1 MMYTVNNKQ
10 IGKYLSKLIENSCFK
25 NDRQFSIA
33 YLHLTKTSKTTE
45 NIQNMQNRLCQI
57 KKGNKGIQIYDL
69 PVFTELLGV
78 STDEILSA
86 GKLKLPASTHKTN
99 YSIAFSKNP
108 KEIETYLNRE
118 DKLFLNCDEYNKTF
132 IDYALEA
139 ENYMLLKYL
148 IDRNYI
154 WFVGDNSE
162 KYFYRHLDD
171 GQDFESFGAGT
182 SIKRREVDNIDT
194 LEYTFKHQCDLRYKM
209 ISLALKE
216 KDLEMLNK
224 LHAKEVPF
232 LYRLDMGCSYV
243 VENFVLSKTK
253 NFQEF
258 IETIVGS
265 DNSIIN
271 YFFEPFTIKY
281 THLGHKYNFKNIF
294 IAPFTG
300 KILEALIINHQVF
313 ESKIFLQKAI
323 NHNQKMKNIILKNI
337 ENYKQT
343 LTNYYEHQDV
353 RNWENT
359 EEMINADLYR
369 EYMFCKDNG
378 FIRFSP
384 FFLAKPGTENR
395 IITNIINVTVNSN
408 DSEVQFLINELNQ
421 LYFSFDEFN
430 QYNRNI

>member
-1 MMYTVNNKQ
+1 MYKVDNKR
-10 IGKYLSKLIENSCFK
+10 IGKYLSKLIDNSRFK

-33 YLHLTKTSKTTE
+33 YLHSTKTPESTE
-45 NIQNMQNRLCQI
+45 NIQNMQNRICQI
-57 KKGNKGIQIYDL
+57 KKGNKSIQIYDL
-69 PVFTELLGV
+69 PVFAELLGV
-78 STDEILSA
+78 STDDILSA
-86 GKLKLPASTHKTN
+86 GTVKLPTFTHKTN
-99 YSIAFSKNP
+99 YSIAFSKEP
-108 KEIETYLNRE
+108 KEIENYINRE
-118 DKLFLNCDEYNKTF
+118 DKLFLNPDEYNKTF

-139 ENYMLLKYL
+139 ENYTLLKYL
-148 IDRNYI
+148 MDHNYI

-162 KYFYRHLDD
+162 EYYCSHRDD
-171 GQDFESFGAGT
+171 SRDFESFGAGT
-182 SIKRREVDNIDT
+182 SIKRRELHNIDL
-194 LEYTFKHQCDLRYKM
+194 LEFTFKHQCDLRYKM

-232 LYRLDMGCSYV
+232 LYRLDMGGSYV

-337 ENYKQT
+337 ADYKQT
-343 LTNYYEHQDV
+343 LTDYHENQKYYI
-353 RNWENT
+353 RENI
-359 EEMINADLYR
+359 EDIINADLYR

-384 FFLAKPGTENR
+384 FFLSDPDTNSS
-395 IITNIINVTVNSN
+395 IITNIINVTVNSK
-408 DSEVQFLINELNQ
+408 DSEIQFLIDELNQ
-421 LYFSFDEFN
+421 LYFSLDEFN

>member
-1 MMYTVNNKQ
+1 MYKVDNKR
-10 IGKYLSKLIENSCFK
+10 IGKYLSKLIDNSRFK

-33 YLHLTKTSKTTE
+33 YLHLTKTPESAE
-45 NIQNMQNRLCQI
+45 NIQNMQNRICQI
-57 KKGNKGIQIYDL
+57 KKGNKSIQIYDL
-69 PVFTELLGV
+69 PVFAELLGV
-78 STDEILSA
+78 STDDILSA
-86 GKLKLPASTHKTN
+86 GTVKLPTFTHKTN
-99 YSIAFSKNP
+99 YSIAFSKEP
-108 KEIETYLNRE
+108 KEIENYINRE
-118 DKLFLNCDEYNKTF
+118 DKLFLNPDEYNKTF

-139 ENYMLLKYL
+139 ENYTLLKYL
-148 IDRNYI
+148 MDHNYI

-162 KYFYRHLDD
+162 EYYCSHRDD
-171 GQDFESFGAGT
+171 SRDFESFGAGT
-182 SIKRREVDNIDT
+182 SIKRRELHNIDL
-194 LEYTFKHQCDLRYKM
+194 LEFTFKHQCDLRYKM

-232 LYRLDMGCSYV
+232 LYQLDMGGSYV

-337 ENYKQT
+337 ADYKQT
-343 LTNYYEHQDV
+343 LTDYHENQKYYI
-353 RNWENT
+353 RENI
-359 EEMINADLYR
+359 EDIINADLYR

-384 FFLAKPGTENR
+384 FFLSDPDTNSS
-395 IITNIINVTVNSN
+395 IITNIINVTVNSK
-408 DSEVQFLINELNQ
+408 DSEIQFLIDELNQ
-421 LYFSFDEFN
+421 LYFSLDEFN

>member
-1 MMYTVNNKQ
+1 MYKVDNKR
-10 IGKYLSKLIENSCFK
+10 IGKYLSKLIDNSRFK

-33 YLHLTKTSKTTE
+33 YLHLTKTPESTE
-45 NIQNMQNRLCQI
+45 NIQNMQNRICQI
-57 KKGNKGIQIYDL
+57 KKGNKSIQIYDL
-69 PVFTELLGV
+69 PVFAELLGV
-78 STDEILSA
+78 STDDILSA
-86 GKLKLPASTHKTN
+86 GTVKLPTFTHKTN
-99 YSIAFSKNP
+99 YSIAFSKEP
-108 KEIETYLNRE
+108 KEIENYINRE
-118 DKLFLNCDEYNKTF
+118 DKLFLNPDEYNKTF

-139 ENYMLLKYL
+139 ENYTLLKYL
-148 IDRNYI
+148 MDHNYI
-154 WFVGDNSE
+154 WFVGDNSKE
-162 KYFYRHLDD
+162 YYCSHRDD
-171 GQDFESFGAGT
+171 SRDFESFGAGT
-182 SIKRREVDNIDT
+182 SIKRRELHNIDL
-194 LEYTFKHQCDLRYKM
+194 LEFTFKHQCDLRYKM

-232 LYRLDMGCSYV
+232 LYRLDMGGSYV

-337 ENYKQT
+337 ADYKQT
-343 LTNYYEHQDV
+343 LTDYHENQKYYI
-353 RNWENT
+353 RENI
-359 EEMINADLYR
+359 EDIINADLYR

-384 FFLAKPGTENR
+384 FFLSDPDTNSS
-395 IITNIINVTVNSN
+395 IITNIINVTVNSK
-408 DSEVQFLINELNQ
+408 DSEIQFLIDELNQ
-421 LYFSFDEFN
+421 LYFSLDEFN

>member
-1 MMYTVNNKQ
+1 MYKVDNKR
-10 IGKYLSKLIENSCFK
+10 IGKYLSKLIDNSRFK

-33 YLHLTKTSKTTE
+33 YLHSTKTPESTE
-45 NIQNMQNRLCQI
+45 NIQNMQNRICQI
-57 KKGNKGIQIYDL
+57 KKGNKSIQIYDL
-69 PVFTELLGV
+69 PVFAELLGV
-78 STDEILSA
+78 STDDILSA
-86 GKLKLPASTHKTN
+86 GTVKLPTFTHKTN
-99 YSIAFSKNP
+99 YSIAFSKEP
-108 KEIETYLNRE
+108 KEIENYINRE
-118 DKLFLNCDEYNKTF
+118 DKLFLNPDEYNKTF

-139 ENYMLLKYL
+139 ENYTLLKYL
-148 IDRNYI
+148 MDHNYI
-154 WFVGDNSE
+154 WFVGDNSKE
-162 KYFYRHLDD
+162 YYCSHRDD
-171 GQDFESFGAGT
+171 SRDFESFGAGT
-182 SIKRREVDNIDT
+182 SIKRRELHNIDL
-194 LEYTFKHQCDLRYKM
+194 LEFTFKHQCDLRYKM

-232 LYRLDMGCSYV
+232 LYRLDMGGSYV

-337 ENYKQT
+337 ADYKQT
-343 LTNYYEHQDV
+343 LTDYHENQKYYI
-353 RNWENT
+353 RENI
-359 EEMINADLYR
+359 EDIINADLYR

-384 FFLAKPGTENR
+384 FFLAKPDTKIR

>member
-1 MMYTVNNKQ
+1 MYKVDNKR
-10 IGKYLSKLIENSCFK
+10 IGKYLSKLIDNSRFK

-33 YLHLTKTSKTTE
+33 YLHSTKTPESTE
-45 NIQNMQNRLCQI
+45 NIQNMQNRICQI
-57 KKGNKGIQIYDL
+57 KKGNKSIQIYDL
-69 PVFTELLGV
+69 PVFAELLGV
-78 STDEILSA
+78 STDDILSA
-86 GKLKLPASTHKTN
+86 GTVKLPTFTHKTN
-99 YSIAFSKNP
+99 YSIAFSKEP
-108 KEIETYLNRE
+108 KEIENYINRE
-118 DKLFLNCDEYNKTF
+118 DKLFLNPDEYNKTF

-139 ENYMLLKYL
+139 ENYTLLKYL
-148 IDRNYI
+148 MDHNYI
-154 WFVGDNSE
+154 WFVGDNSKE
-162 KYFYRHLDD
+162 YYCSHRDD
-171 GQDFESFGAGT
+171 SRDFESFGAGT
-182 SIKRREVDNIDT
+182 SIKRRELHNINL
-194 LEYTFKHQCDLRYKM
+194 LEFTFKHQCDLRYKM

-232 LYRLDMGCSYV
+232 LYRLDMGGSYV

-337 ENYKQT
+337 ADYKQT
-343 LTNYYEHQDV
+343 LTDYHENQKYYI
-353 RNWENT
+353 RENI
-359 EEMINADLYR
+359 EDIINADLYR

-384 FFLAKPGTENR
+384 FFLSDPDTNSS
-395 IITNIINVTVNSN
+395 IITNIINVTVNSK
-408 DSEVQFLINELNQ
+408 DSEIQFLIDELNQ
-421 LYFSFDEFN
+421 LYFSLDEFN

>member
-1 MMYTVNNKQ
+1 MYKVDNKR
-10 IGKYLSKLIENSCFK
+10 IGKYLSKLIDNSRFK

-33 YLHLTKTSKTTE
+33 YLHLTKTPESTE
-45 NIQNMQNRLCQI
+45 NIQNMQNRICQI
-57 KKGNKGIQIYDL
+57 KKGNKSIQIYDL
-69 PVFTELLGV
+69 PVFAELLGV
-78 STDEILSA
+78 STDDILSA
-86 GKLKLPASTHKTN
+86 GTVKLPTFTHKTN
-99 YSIAFSKNP
+99 YSIAFSKEP
-108 KEIETYLNRE
+108 KEIENYINRK
-118 DKLFLNCDEYNKTF
+118 DKLFLNPDEYNKTF

-139 ENYMLLKYL
+139 ENYTLLKYL
-148 IDRNYI
+148 MDHNYI
-154 WFVGDNSE
+154 WFVGDNSKE
-162 KYFYRHLDD
+162 YYCSHRDD
-171 GQDFESFGAGT
+171 SRDFESFGAGT
-182 SIKRREVDNIDT
+182 SIKRRELHNIDL
-194 LEYTFKHQCDLRYKM
+194 LEFTFKHQCDLRYKM

-232 LYRLDMGCSYV
+232 LYRLDMGGSYV

-337 ENYKQT
+337 ADYKQT
-343 LTNYYEHQDV
+343 LTDYHENQKYYI
-353 RNWENT
+353 RENI
-359 EEMINADLYR
+359 EDIINADLYR

-384 FFLAKPGTENR
+384 FFLSDPDTNSS
-395 IITNIINVTVNSN
+395 IITNIINVTVNSK
-408 DSEVQFLINELNQ
+408 DSEIQFLIDELNQ
-421 LYFSFDEFN
+421 LYFSLDEFN

>member
-1 MMYTVNNKQ
+1 MYKVDNKR
-10 IGKYLSKLIENSCFK
+10 IGKYLSKLIDNSRFK

-33 YLHLTKTSKTTE
+33 YLHLTKAPESTE
-45 NIQNMQNRLCQI
+45 NIQNMQNRICQI
-57 KKGNKGIQIYDL
+57 KKGNKSIQIHDL
-69 PVFTELLGV
+69 PVFAELLGV
-78 STDEILSA
+78 STDDILSA
-86 GKLKLPASTHKTN
+86 GTVKLPTFTHKTN
-99 YSIAFSKNP
+99 YSIAFSKEP
-108 KEIETYLNRE
+108 KEIENYINRE
-118 DKLFLNCDEYNKTF
+118 DKLFLNPDEYNKTF

-139 ENYMLLKYL
+139 ENYTLLKYL
-148 IDRNYI
+148 MDHNYI

-162 KYFYRHLDD
+162 EYYCSHRDD
-171 GQDFESFGAGT
+171 SRDFESFGAGT
-182 SIKRREVDNIDT
+182 SIKRRELHNIDL
-194 LEYTFKHQCDLRYKM
+194 LEFTFKHQCDLRYKM

-232 LYRLDMGCSYV
+232 LYRLDMGGSYV

-337 ENYKQT
+337 ADYKQT
-343 LTNYYEHQDV
+343 LTDYHENQKYYI
-353 RNWENT
+353 RENI
-359 EEMINADLYR
+359 EDIINADLYR

-384 FFLAKPGTENR
+384 FFLSDPDTNSS
-395 IITNIINVTVNSN
+395 IITNIINVTVNSK
-408 DSEVQFLINELNQ
+408 DSEIQFLIDELNQ
-421 LYFSFDEFN
+421 LYFSLDEFN

>member
-1 MMYTVNNKQ
+1 MYKVDNKR
-10 IGKYLSKLIENSCFK
+10 IGKYLSKLIDNSRFK

-33 YLHLTKTSKTTE
+33 YLHSTKTPESTE
-45 NIQNMQNRLCQI
+45 NIQNMQNRICQI
-57 KKGNKGIQIYDL
+57 KKGNKSIQIYDL
-69 PVFTELLGV
+69 PVFAELLGV
-78 STDEILSA
+78 STDDILSA
-86 GKLKLPASTHKTN
+86 GTVKLPTFTHKTN
-99 YSIAFSKNP
+99 YSIAFSKEP
-108 KEIETYLNRE
+108 KEIENYINRE
-118 DKLFLNCDEYNKTF
+118 DKLFLNPDEYNKTF

-139 ENYMLLKYL
+139 ENYTLLKYL
-148 IDRNYI
+148 MDHNYI
-154 WFVGDNSE
+154 WFVGDNSKE
-162 KYFYRHLDD
+162 YYCSHRDD
-171 GQDFESFGAGT
+171 SRDFESFGAGT
-182 SIKRREVDNIDT
+182 SIKRRELHNIDLLEFT
-194 LEYTFKHQCDLRYKM
+194 LKHQCDLRYKM

-232 LYRLDMGCSYV
+232 LYRLDMGGSYV

-337 ENYKQT
+337 ADYKQT
-343 LTNYYEHQDV
+343 LTDYHENQKYYI
-353 RNWENT
+353 RENI
-359 EEMINADLYR
+359 EDIINADLYR

-384 FFLAKPGTENR
+384 FFLSDPDTNSS
-395 IITNIINVTVNSN
+395 IITNIINVTVNSK
-408 DSEVQFLINELNQ
+408 DSEIQFLIDELNQ
-421 LYFSFDEFN
+421 LYFSLDEFN

>member
-1 MMYTVNNKQ
+1 MYKVDNKR
-10 IGKYLSKLIENSCFK
+10 IGKYLSKLIDNSRFK

-33 YLHLTKTSKTTE
+33 YLHSTKTPESTE
-45 NIQNMQNRLCQI
+45 NIQNMQNRICQI
-57 KKGNKGIQIYDL
+57 KKGNKSIQIYDL
-69 PVFTELLGV
+69 PVFAELLGV
-78 STDEILSA
+78 STDDILSA
-86 GKLKLPASTHKTN
+86 GTVKLPTFTHKTN
-99 YSIAFSKNP
+99 YSIAFSKEP
-108 KEIETYLNRE
+108 KEIENYINRE
-118 DKLFLNCDEYNKTF
+118 DKLFLNPDEYNKTF

-139 ENYMLLKYL
+139 ENYTLLKYL
-148 IDRNYI
+148 MDHNYI
-154 WFVGDNSE
+154 WFVGDNSKE
-162 KYFYRHLDD
+162 YYCSHRDD
-171 GQDFESFGAGT
+171 SRDFESFGAGT
-182 SIKRREVDNIDT
+182 SIKRRELHNIDL
-194 LEYTFKHQCDLRYKM
+194 LEFTFKHQCDLRYKM

-232 LYRLDMGCSYV
+232 LYRLDMGGSYV

-337 ENYKQT
+337 ADYKQT
-343 LTNYYEHQDV
+343 LTDYH
-353 RNWENT
+353 ENQK
-359 EEMINADLYR
+359 Y
-369 EYMFCKDNG
+369 
-378 FIRFSP
+378 
-384 FFLAKPGTENR
+384 
-395 IITNIINVTVNSN
+395 
-408 DSEVQFLINELNQ
+408 
-421 LYFSFDEFN
+421 
-430 QYNRNI
+430 

>member
-1 MMYTVNNKQ
+1 MYKVDNKR
-10 IGKYLSKLIENSCFK
+10 IGKYLSKLIDNSRFK

-33 YLHLTKTSKTTE
+33 YLHLTKTPESAE
-45 NIQNMQNRLCQI
+45 NIQNMQNRICQI
-57 KKGNKGIQIYDL
+57 KKGNKSIQIYDL
-69 PVFTELLGV
+69 PVFAELLGV
-78 STDEILSA
+78 STDDILSA
-86 GKLKLPASTHKTN
+86 GTVKLPTFTHKTN
-99 YSIAFSKNP
+99 YSIAFSKEP
-108 KEIETYLNRE
+108 KEIENYINRE
-118 DKLFLNCDEYNKTF
+118 DKLFLNPDEYNKTF

-139 ENYMLLKYL
+139 ENYTLLKYL
-148 IDRNYI
+148 MDHNYI

-162 KYFYRHLDD
+162 EYYCSHRDD
-171 GQDFESFGAGT
+171 SRDFESFGAGT
-182 SIKRREVDNIDT
+182 SIKRRELHNIDL
-194 LEYTFKHQCDLRYKM
+194 LEFTFKHQCDLRYKM

-232 LYRLDMGCSYV
+232 LYRLDMGGSYV

-337 ENYKQT
+337 ADYKQT
-343 LTNYYEHQDV
+343 LTDYHENQKYYI
-353 RNWENT
+353 RENI
-359 EEMINADLYR
+359 EDIINADLYR
-369 EYMFCKDNG
+369 EYMFCKENG

-384 FFLAKPGTENR
+384 FFLSDPDTNSS
-395 IITNIINVTVNSN
+395 IITNIINVTVNSK
-408 DSEVQFLINELNQ
+408 DSEIQFLIDELNQ
-421 LYFSFDEFN
+421 LYFSLDEFN

>member
-1 MMYTVNNKQ
+1 MYKVDNKR
-10 IGKYLSKLIENSCFK
+10 IGKYLSKLIDNSRFK

-33 YLHLTKTSKTTE
+33 YLHLTKTPESTE
-45 NIQNMQNRLCQI
+45 NIQNMQNRICQI
-57 KKGNKGIQIYDL
+57 KKGNKSIQIYDL
-69 PVFTELLGV
+69 PVFAELLGV
-78 STDEILSA
+78 STDDILSA
-86 GKLKLPASTHKTN
+86 GTVKLPTFTHKTN
-99 YSIAFSKNP
+99 YSIAFSKEP
-108 KEIETYLNRE
+108 KEIENYINRE
-118 DKLFLNCDEYNKTF
+118 DKLFLNPDEYNKTF

-194 LEYTFKHQCDLRYKM
+194 LEYTFNHQCDLRYKM

-216 KDLEMLNK
+216 KDFEMLNK

-232 LYRLDMGCSYV
+232 LYRLDMVGSYV

-258 IETIVGS
+258 IETIVSS

-281 THLGHKYNFKNIF
+281 THLGRKYNFKNIF

-337 ENYKQT
+337 ADYKQT
-343 LTNYYEHQDV
+343 LTDYHENQKYYI
-353 RNWENT
+353 RENI
-359 EEMINADLYR
+359 EDIINADLYR
-369 EYMFCKDNG
+369 EYMVCKYNG

-384 FFLAKPGTENR
+384 FFLSDPDTNSS
-395 IITNIINVTVNSN
+395 IITNIINVTVNSK
-408 DSEVQFLINELNQ
+408 DSEIQFLIDELNQ
-421 LYFSFDEFN
+421 LYFSLDEFN

>member
-1 MMYTVNNKQ
+1 MYKVDNKR
-10 IGKYLSKLIENSCFK
+10 IGKYLSKLIDNSRFK

-33 YLHLTKTSKTTE
+33 YLHLTKTPESTE
-45 NIQNMQNRLCQI
+45 NIQNMQNRICQI
-57 KKGNKGIQIYDL
+57 KKGNKSIQIYDL
-69 PVFTELLGV
+69 PVFAELLGV
-78 STDEILSA
+78 STDDILSA
-86 GKLKLPASTHKTN
+86 GTVKLPTFTHKTN
-99 YSIAFSKNP
+99 YYIAFSKEP
-108 KEIETYLNRE
+108 KEIENYINRE
-118 DKLFLNCDEYNKTF
+118 DKLFLNPDEYNKTF

-139 ENYMLLKYL
+139 ENYTLLKYL
-148 IDRNYI
+148 MDHNYI

-162 KYFYRHLDD
+162 EYYCSHRDD
-171 GQDFESFGAGT
+171 SRDFESFGAGT
-182 SIKRREVDNIDT
+182 SIKRRELHNIDLLEFT
-194 LEYTFKHQCDLRYKM
+194 LKYQCDLRYKM

-232 LYRLDMGCSYV
+232 LYRLDMGGSYV

-337 ENYKQT
+337 ADYKQT
-343 LTNYYEHQDV
+343 LTDYHENQKYYI
-353 RNWENT
+353 RENI
-359 EEMINADLYR
+359 EDIINADLYR

-384 FFLAKPGTENR
+384 FFLSDPDTNSS
-395 IITNIINVTVNSN
+395 IITNIINVTVNSK
-408 DSEVQFLINELNQ
+408 DSEIQFLIDELNQ
-421 LYFSFDEFN
+421 LYFSLDEFN

>member
-1 MMYTVNNKQ
+1 MYKVDNKR
-10 IGKYLSKLIENSCFK
+10 IGKYLSKLIDNSRFK

-33 YLHLTKTSKTTE
+33 YLHLTKTPESAE
-45 NIQNMQNRLCQI
+45 NIQNMQNRICQI
-57 KKGNKGIQIYDL
+57 KKGNKSIQIYDL
-69 PVFTELLGV
+69 PVFAELLGV
-78 STDEILSA
+78 STDDILSA
-86 GKLKLPASTHKTN
+86 GTVKLPTFTHKTN
-99 YSIAFSKNP
+99 YSIAFSKEP
-108 KEIETYLNRE
+108 KEIENYINRE
-118 DKLFLNCDEYNKTF
+118 DKLFLNPDEYNKTF

-139 ENYMLLKYL
+139 ENYTLLKYL
-148 IDRNYI
+148 MDHNYI

-162 KYFYRHLDD
+162 EYYCSHRDD
-171 GQDFESFGAGT
+171 SRDFESFGAGT
-182 SIKRREVDNIDT
+182 SIKRRELHNIDL
-194 LEYTFKHQCDLRYKM
+194 LEFTFKHQCDLRYKM

-232 LYRLDMGCSYV
+232 LYRLDMGGSYV

-337 ENYKQT
+337 ADYKQT
-343 LTNYYEHQDV
+343 LTDYHENQKYYI
-353 RNWENT
+353 RENI
-359 EEMINADLYR
+359 EDIINADLYR

-384 FFLAKPGTENR
+384 FFLSDPDTNSS
-395 IITNIINVTVNSN
+395 IITNIINVTVNSK
-408 DSEVQFLINELNQ
+408 DSEIQFLIDELNQ
-421 LYFSFDEFN
+421 LYFSLDEFN

>member
-1 MMYTVNNKQ
+1 MYKVDNKR
-10 IGKYLSKLIENSCFK
+10 IGKYLSKLIDNSRFK

-33 YLHLTKTSKTTE
+33 YLHSTKTPESTE
-45 NIQNMQNRLCQI
+45 NIQNMQNRICQI
-57 KKGNKGIQIYDL
+57 KKGNKSIQIYDL
-69 PVFTELLGV
+69 PVFAELLGV
-78 STDEILSA
+78 STDDILSA
-86 GKLKLPASTHKTN
+86 GTVKLPTFTHKTN
-99 YSIAFSKNP
+99 YSIAFSKEP
-108 KEIETYLNRE
+108 KEIENYINRE
-118 DKLFLNCDEYNKTF
+118 DKLFLNPDEYNKTF

-139 ENYMLLKYL
+139 ENYTLLKYL
-148 IDRNYI
+148 MDHNYI
-154 WFVGDNSE
+154 WFVGDNSKE
-162 KYFYRHLDD
+162 YYCSHRDD
-171 GQDFESFGAGT
+171 SRDFESFGAGT
-182 SIKRREVDNIDT
+182 SIKRRELHNIDL
-194 LEYTFKHQCDLRYKM
+194 LEFTFKHQCDLRYKM

-232 LYRLDMGCSYV
+232 LYRLDMGGSYV

-337 ENYKQT
+337 ADYKQT
-343 LTNYYEHQDV
+343 LTDYHENQKYYI
-353 RNWENT
+353 RENI
-359 EEMINADLYR
+359 EDIINADLYR

-384 FFLAKPGTENR
+384 FFLSDPDTNSS
-395 IITNIINVTVNSN
+395 IITNIINVTVNSK
-408 DSEVQFLINELNQ
+408 DSEIQFLIDELNQ
-421 LYFSFDEFN
+421 LYFSLDEFN

>member
-1 MMYTVNNKQ
+1 MYKVDNKR
-10 IGKYLSKLIENSCFK
+10 IGKYLSKLIDNSRFK

-33 YLHLTKTSKTTE
+33 YLHLTKTPESAE
-45 NIQNMQNRLCQI
+45 NIQNMQNRICQI
-57 KKGNKGIQIYDL
+57 KKGNKSIQIYDL
-69 PVFTELLGV
+69 PVFAELLGV
-78 STDEILSA
+78 STDDILSA
-86 GKLKLPASTHKTN
+86 GMVKLPTFTHKTN

-139 ENYMLLKYL
+139 ENYTLLKYL
-148 IDRNYI
+148 MDHNYI

-162 KYFYRHLDD
+162 EYYCSHRDD
-171 GQDFESFGAGT
+171 SRDIESFGAGT
-182 SIKRREVDNIDT
+182 SIKRRELHNIDL
-194 LEYTFKHQCDLRYKM
+194 LEFTFKHQCDLRYKM

-232 LYRLDMGCSYV
+232 LYRLDMGGSYV

-281 THLGHKYNFKNIF
+281 THLGHKYNFKNVF

-337 ENYKQT
+337 ADYKQT
-343 LTNYYEHQDV
+343 LTDYHENQKYYI
-353 RNWENT
+353 RENI
-359 EEMINADLYR
+359 EDIINADLYR

-384 FFLAKPGTENR
+384 FFLSDPDTNSS
-395 IITNIINVTVNSN
+395 IITNIINVTVNSK
-408 DSEVQFLINELNQ
+408 DSEIQFLIDELNQ
-421 LYFSFDEFN
+421 LYFSLDEFN